1 MAAEP
6 SVRVPGI
13 VFASLAFQHVNADSD
28 VDGLILG
35 ESRFDEQVTI
45 SDSQSDLIHI
55 QEVYNV
61 QKHVACQRINRL
73 YSSSGQVNME
83 ELQKLVDKQE
93 SVIGWYRQRRN
104 SEQQMTFREKLVH
117 ESLQGALSNP
127 HLLFLLLT
135 PSQVTP
141 TGSTHKTEYSAFVSR
156 SRRLQNVPV
165 LVANLGQ
172 LEQQG
177 YWKVSAPCSAAGY
190 SLTMKKH
197 SSRFFCSDGGLK
209 EVTEVNR
216 MNDTLQEQLQA
227 ACRDLERSERQVE
240 TLQAQVSALRTEF
253 REKQPRA
260 PPKEP
265 GGAVVQRNNVMLQE
279 AVFALFGYSPLL
291 LTQTVTIDGFPV
303 PLVDVSMATEAK
315 EGRESPASTA
325 SLRKRPQEA
334 EPEGRDR
341 KCRRRRC

>member
-13 VFASLAFQHVNADSD
+13 VFASLVFQHMNADSD
-28 VDGLILG
+28 VEGLILG
-35 ESRFDEQVTI
+35 ESRLDEQVTI
-45 SDSQSDLIHI
+45 SDSQADHIHI
-55 QEVYNV
+55 EEVYNV
-61 QKHVACQRINRL
+61 QKHVACQRLNSL
-73 YSSSGQVNME
+73 YSSSGQVNMK
-83 ELQKLVDKQE
+83 ELQKLLVDNKQE

-141 TGSTHKTEYSAFVSR
+141 AGSTHKTEYSAFVSR
-156 SRRLQNVPV
+156 CRRLVSVPV
-165 LVANLGQ
+165 LLANLGQ

-197 SSRFFCSDGGLK
+197 SSRFFCSDGTLK
-209 EVTEVNR
+209 EVMEVNC
-216 MNDTLQEQLQA
+216 MNDTLQEQLQT
-227 ACRDLERSERQVE
+227 ACRDLEHSERQVE
-240 TLQAQVSALRTEF
+240 TLQAQVSALRTKL
-253 REKQPRA
+253 REKQPRTL
-260 PPKEP
+260 PKEP

-279 AVFALFGYSPLL
+279 ALFALFGFSPLL
-291 LTQTVTIDGFPV
+291 LTQTVTVDGFPV
-303 PLVDVSMATEAK
+303 PLVDVSITTEVK
-315 EGRESPASTA
+315 PGQESSTG
-325 SLRKRPQEA
+325 RKRSREV
-334 EPEGRDR
+334 EPEGRDK